1 MAGIYRKPEELY
13 ALERLAGGN
22 SVIHR
27 LHPGVKIAAA
37 VIFLITA
44 VSFDR
49 RALRPLL
56 PFLFYPSVLI
66 ALGELPPAL
75 LFRRAALA
83 LPFCLFTGISNCVFE
98 RETAFYLGSLGVS
111 LGFISLCTLLLRAF
125 LCAAAAL
132 ILVATT
138 PWPELSLQFRRFHVP
153 GVFMTV
159 LEMCY
164 RYTGVLLWEVRSMY
178 TAYRLR
184 SCGAKGIAAAHA
196 GSFAG
201 GLFLRSADRAGR
213 IYAAM
218 KCRGYD
224 PEFYRGKKEAMEP
237 GISRKAVKPPDSR
250 ALKPAD
256 VLFFVLV
263 VLGCAVF
270 RFIDLPAALG
280 LFIGWAL
287 PL

>member
-1 MAGIYRKPEELY
+1 MYQTEELY
-13 ALERLAGGN
+13 TLERLSAGN
-22 SVIHR
+22 SVVHR
-27 LHPGVKIAAA
+27 LHPAVKIAAA
-37 VIFLITA
+37 VIFLISV

-49 RALRPLL
+49 YALRPLL

-98 RETAFYLGSLGVS
+98 RETAFHLGFLGVS
-111 LGFISLCTLLLRAF
+111 FGFISLCTLLLRAL
-125 LCAAAAL
+125 LCASGVL
-132 ILVATT
+132 ILIATT
-138 PWPELSLQFRRFHVP
+138 PWPHLSAQFRGLHVS

-159 LEMCY
+159 LEMAY
-164 RYTGVLLWEVRSMY
+164 RYIAVLLAEVRSMY

-184 SCGAKGIAAAHA
+184 SREAKGIAAAHA
-196 GSFAG
+196 GSFVG
-201 GLFLRSADRAGR
+201 SLFLRSADRAER

-224 PEFYRGKKEAMEP
+224 PEF
-237 GISRKAVKPPDSR
+237 SRTIKSP

-256 VLFFVLV
+256 FLFAALV
-263 VLGCAVF
+263 SLGCILF
-270 RFIDLPAALG
+270 RFLDLPALLG
-280 LFIGWAL
+280 LLVSRVL
-287 PL
+287 P

>member
-1 MAGIYRKPEELY
+1 VAGIYQQPEELY
-13 ALERLAGGN
+13 ALERLSGGN

-27 LHPGVKIAAA
+27 LHPAAKIAAA

-49 RALRPLL
+49 HALRPLL

-98 RETAFYLGSLGVS
+98 RETAFHLGSLAVG
-111 LGFISLCTLLLRAF
+111 LGFISLCTLVLRAF
-125 LCAAAAL
+125 LCAAAVL
-132 ILVATT
+132 ILIATT
-138 PWPELSLQFRRFHVP
+138 PWPELSFQLRRFHVP
-153 GVFMTV
+153 GIFMSV

-164 RYTGVLLWEVRSMY
+164 RYTVVLLCEARSMY

-184 SCGAKGIAAAHA
+184 SCGTKGIAPAHA
-196 GSFAG
+196 GSFVG
-201 GLFLRSADRAGR
+201 SLFLRSADRAGR

-224 PEFYRGKKEAMEP
+224 PEFPRGIQEAGEP
-237 GISRKAVKPPDSR
+237 EAARGPAKPPNFR

-256 VLFFVLV
+256 LLFPAMVF
-263 VLGCAVF
+263 LGCVLF

-280 LFIGWAL
+280 LFIGRVL